1 MYRVRDISIYLLRNR
16 LKELGIVMA
25 IIFIMFLSIGT
36 GVELKILLAMFQGTS
51 VLISIAFIFYFSL
64 NSILKEYKGI
74 IIKGVSRNVFIKA
87 LIIDSIQVALLTTI
101 YSAVLRW
108 LAIGFNVGLFSNS
121 VFWMSFENTNIVEFS
136 VIYFMIMFILCGIT
150 NIFSILVYK
159 WTKGAN
165 YGYLYIFGGVLGI
178 YNLSRL
184 YGMNLDFLNLEISF
198 YEYSILYPIG
208 ISIILSIG
216 LYYMIDRMIKKLEV

>member
-108 LAIGFNVGLFSNS
+108 LSISFNVELFSNS
-121 VFWMSFENTNIVEFS
+121 VFWMSFENTNIIEFS

-165 YGYLYIFGGVLGI
+165 YGYLYI
-178 YNLSRL
+178 Y
-184 YGMNLDFLNLEISF
+184 LEECW
-198 YEYSILYPIG
+198 EYTICQ
-208 ISIILSIG
+208 
-216 LYYMIDRMIKKLEV
+216 DCLE